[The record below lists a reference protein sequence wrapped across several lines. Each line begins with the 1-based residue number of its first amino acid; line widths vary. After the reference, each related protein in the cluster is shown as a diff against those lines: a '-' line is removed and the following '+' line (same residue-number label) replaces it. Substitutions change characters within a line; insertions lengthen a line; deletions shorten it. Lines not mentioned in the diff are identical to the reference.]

1 MKIIWFTWKD
11 ITHPRSGGAEFLGD
25 RIATKLVEEG
35 HEIIFITSNYKG
47 AKKTEIHNGY
57 KIIRIG
63 NRYTVY
69 LEALL
74 YYKKHLE
81 CWADQIIE
89 EINTIPFMT
98 QLYVKEKRVLL
109 VYQLCREIWFYETFF
124 PLNLFGYLIEPVYL
138 WLLRNNKVL
147 TESQS
152 TKDDLQK
159 YGFKKENISIF
170 PICTDIKSLKSM
182 SEKITYKRPTVLS
195 LGAIR
200 SMKNTLDQIK
210 AFELAKNEIPELQMK
225 VAGKLIGEYG
235 KKVIDYIENSKYK
248 YDIEYLGSVTREQ
261 KIDLMRKANLLLVT
275 SVKEGWGLIVTEAA
289 TQGTPAIVYDVDGL
303 RDNVKNKEFIVNPDP
318 RSLSVGIINYFNNL
332 SKYKDYQKK
341 LLKDTS
347 NYSIKCS
354 YDEFFNNLHAIS

>member
-1 MKIIWFTWKD
+1 MKILWFTWKD
-11 ITHPRSGGAEFLGD
+11 ITHPQAGGAEFLGNK
-25 RIATKLVEEG
+25 IAAELVNNGNEV
-35 HEIIFITSNYKG
+35 IFLTSGYRGSSRN
-47 AKKTEIHNGY
+47 ENVNGY
-57 KIIRIG
+57 KIIRVG
-63 NRYTVY
+63 NRLTVY
-69 LEALL
+69 WQAYR
-74 YYKKHLE
+74 YYRNHLNG
-81 CWADQIIE
+81 WADQIIE
-89 EINTIPFMT
+89 EVNTIPFMT
-98 QLYVKEKRVLL
+98 QWYVKEMRVLL
-109 VYQLCREIWFYETFF
+109 FYQLCREIWFYQLIL
-124 PLNLFGYLIEPVYL
+124 PINIIGYLLEPIYL
-138 WLLRNNKVL
+138 WLLRKNKVI

-170 PICTDIKSLKSM
+170 PIFTDIKPLKSM
-182 SEKITYKRPTVLS
+182 SEKITYKSPTVLS

-200 SMKNTLDQIK
+200 SMKRTLDQIK

-225 VAGKLIGEYG
+225 VAGKLVGEYG

-289 TQGTPAIVYDVDGL
+289 TQGTPSIVYDVDGL
-303 RDNVKNKEFIVNPDP
+303 RDSVRNKEFIVNPDP
-318 RSLSVGIINYFNNL
+318 RSLSVGIIKYFNNL
-332 SKYKDYQKK
+332 SKYKEYQEK